1 MEKQSTTPVSS
12 NEDIVI
18 RKTSKYH
25 PSIWGDYF
33 IHHTTSPPLTEVL
46 IRAEELKEQIKNL
59 FRETSDILQIMNL
72 IDAIQLLGLDYH
84 FEKEIDAALSLISK
98 HDAKNYELYETS
110 LWFRL
115 LRQHGF
121 YVPPDVFNKFK
132 NEEGNFMSTLN
143 EDVKGLLSLYNA
155 AYLRIHEEYILDEAI
170 LFTKNRLTLLLD
182 KLKQPLVILVSL
194 FLETPLCQRNKRL
207 LARKYIPIYQEE
219 ERRNDAILEFAKLDF
234 NLLQSLHQGELKK
247 ISIWWNDLALA
258 KSLNFARDRIVECY
272 YWILIVHFEPQYS
285 RARLICTK
293 VVSLMS
299 LMDDIYDNYSTLQ
312 ESQLL
317 TEAIQRWEPQAIDE
331 VPEYLKDFYLKLLR
345 TFKEFENELESDETY
360 RIPFL
365 QDEIKALS
373 RSYFIEAKWGIEKY
387 VPTLEEHL
395 SNSIVSTV
403 YPVLICASYVG
414 MDQVASKEV
423 FEWVASFPKI
433 LKASSMIGRL
443 MNDLTSHKRERQRD
457 QHAASTI
464 ECYMKEFATDEKEA
478 YKNLMEMVEDAWK
491 DHNKECLNPTQVPR
505 LIIEKIVNFSR
516 VLEEV
521 YKYTDIYTNS
531 NTTMKDNIYMLLVE
545 SVLI

>member
-1 MEKQSTTPVSS
+1 MEKQSTILVAS
-12 NEDIVI
+12 NEDIV

-33 IHHTTSPPLTEVL
+33 IHHTTSLALTEVS
-46 IRAEELKEQIKNL
+46 IRAEELKEQTKNL
-59 FRETSDILQIMNL
+59 FRETSDMLQIMNL

-110 LWFRL
+110 LRFRL

-121 YVPPDVFNKFK
+121 YVPADVFNKFK
-132 NEEGNFMSTLN
+132 DEEGNFKSTLN

-155 AYLRIHEEYILDEAI
+155 AYLRIHGEYILDEAI
-170 LFTKNRLTLLLD
+170 LFTKNRLASLLD
-182 KLKQPLVILVSL
+182 ELKQPLVILVSL

-234 NLLQSLHQGELKK
+234 NLLQSLHQEELKK

-258 KSLNFARDRIVECY
+258 KSLNFARDRIVEGY
-272 YWILIVHFEPQYS
+272 YWIHNVHFEPQYS
-285 RARLICTK
+285 RARLICSK
-293 VVSLMS
+293 VVGLVS

-345 TFKEFENELESDETY
+345 TFKEFENELESDEQY
-360 RIPFL
+360 RISFL

-373 RSYFIEAKWGIEKY
+373 RSYFIDAKWGIEKY

-395 SNSIVSTV
+395 SNSLVSTV
-403 YPVLICASYVG
+403 HPVLICAFYVG

-423 FEWVASFPKI
+423 FEWVVSFPKI
-433 LKASSMIGRL
+433 LKASSMIGRI
-443 MNDLTSHKRERQRD
+443 MNDITSHKREQ
-457 QHAASTI
+457 QKEQAASTV

-505 LIIEKIVNFSR
+505 LIIEIIVNFSR
-516 VLEEV
+516 VIEEV
-521 YKYTDIYTNS
+521 YKYTDVYTDS
-531 NTTMKDNIYMLLVE
+531 KTTMKDNIYMLLVE
-545 SVLI
+545 SILI

>member
-1 MEKQSTTPVSS
+1 MEKQSTTLVAS
-12 NEDIVI
+12 NEDIV

-25 PSIWGDYF
+25 PSILGDYF
-33 IHHTTSPPLTEVL
+33 IHHTTPALTKVS
-46 IRAEELKEQIKNL
+46 IRAKELKEQIKNL

-72 IDAIQLLGLDYH
+72 IDVIQLLGLDYH
-84 FEKEIDAALSLISK
+84 FEKEIDVALSLISK
-98 HDAKNYELYETS
+98 HDVKNYELYETS

-132 NEEGNFMSTLN
+132 DEEGNFMSTLN
-143 EDVKGLLSLYNA
+143 EDVKGLLSLYNV
-155 AYLRIHEEYILDEAI
+155 AYLRIHGEHILDEAI
-170 LFTKNRLTLLLD
+170 LFTKNRLASLLD
-182 KLKQPLVILVSL
+182 ELKQPLVILVSL

-219 ERRNDAILEFAKLDF
+219 ERPNEAVLEFAKLDF
-234 NLLQSLHQGELKK
+234 NLLQSLHQEELKR

-272 YWILIVHFEPQYS
+272 YWIHNVHFEPQYS
-285 RARLICTK
+285 RVRLICSK
-293 VVSLMS
+293 VISLVS

-317 TEAIQRWEPQAIDE
+317 TDAIQRWEPQAIDE
-331 VPEYLKDFYLKLLR
+331 VPEYLKDFYLQLLR
-345 TFKEFENELESDETY
+345 TFKEFENELESDEKY
-360 RIPFL
+360 RISFL
-365 QDEIKALS
+365 KDEIKALS

-395 SNSIVSTV
+395 SNSLVTAA
-403 YPVLICASYVG
+403 YRLLICASYVG

-433 LKASSMIGRL
+433 IKASSMIGRL
-443 MNDLTSHKRERQRD
+443 MDDVTSHELEQQRE
-457 QHAASTI
+457 HAASTV

-491 DHNKECLNPTQVPR
+491 DHNKECLDPTQVPR
-505 LIIEKIVNFSR
+505 LLIEKIVNFSR
-516 VLEEV
+516 VIEEF
-521 YKYTDIYTNS
+521 YKYTDTYTDS
-531 NTTMKDNIYMLLVE
+531 KTRMKDNVNILLVE

>member
-1 MEKQSTTPVSS
+1 MEKQSTTPVTS

-25 PSIWGDYF
+25 PTIWGDYF
-33 IHHTTSPPLTEVL
+33 IHHTTSPALTEVSV
-46 IRAEELKEQIKNL
+46 RAEELKEQIKNL

-132 NEEGNFMSTLN
+132 DEEGNFMSTLN

-155 AYLRIHEEYILDEAI
+155 AYLRIHGEYILDEAI
-170 LFTKNRLTLLLD
+170 LFTKNKLVSLLD
-182 KLKQPLVILVSL
+182 ELKQPLVILVSL
-194 FLETPLCQRNKRL
+194 FLETPLCRRNKRL

-234 NLLQSLHQGELKK
+234 NLLQSLHQEELK
-247 ISIWWNDLALA
+247 
-258 KSLNFARDRIVECY
+258 E
-272 YWILIVHFEPQYS
+272 
-285 RARLICTK
+285 
-293 VVSLMS
+293 MS
-299 LMDDIYDNYSTLQ
+299 M
-312 ESQLL
+312 
-317 TEAIQRWEPQAIDE
+317 WEPQAIDE

-345 TFKEFENELESDETY
+345 TFKEFENELESDEKY
-360 RIPFL
+360 RISFL

-387 VPTLEEHL
+387 VPPLEEHL
-395 SNSIVSTV
+395 SNSLVTAA
-403 YPVLICASYVG
+403 YRFLICASYVG
-414 MDQVASKEV
+414 MDQVASKEI

-433 LKASSMIGRL
+433 IKVSSMIGRL
-443 MNDLTSHKRERQRD
+443 MDDVTSHELEQQRG
-457 QHAASTI
+457 HAASTV
-464 ECYMKEFATDEKEA
+464 ECYMKEFATDKKEA

-491 DHNKECLNPTQVPR
+491 DHNKECLNPIQVPR
-505 LIIEKIVNFSR
+505 LLIEKIVNFSR
-516 VLEEV
+516 VIEEF
-521 YKYTDIYTNS
+521 YKYIDTYTYS
-531 NTTMKDNIYMLLVE
+531 KTTTKDNVNILLVE

>member
-1 MEKQSTTPVSS
+1 MEKQSTTLVASK
-12 NEDIVI
+12 EEIV
-18 RKTSKYH
+18 RNTTKYH
-25 PSIWGDYF
+25 PSIWGEYF
-33 IHHTTSPPLTEVL
+33 IQHISHTSAKVS
-46 IRAEELKEQIKNL
+46 IRAEELKEKINNL
-59 FRETSDILQIMNL
+59 FRETSDILKIMDL

-110 LWFRL
+110 LRFRL

-121 YVPPDVFNKFK
+121 YVPADVFNKFK
-132 NEEGNFMSTLN
+132 DEEGNFKSTLN

-170 LFTKNRLTLLLD
+170 LFTKNRLVSLLD
-182 KLKQPLVILVSL
+182 EPKQPVVILVSL
-194 FLETPLCQRNKRL
+194 FLETPLCQRNKWL

-234 NLLQSLHQGELKK
+234 NLLQSLHQEELKK

-258 KSLNFARDRIVECY
+258 KSLNFARDRIVEGY
-272 YWILIVHFEPQYS
+272 YWTLNVHFEPQYS
-285 RARLICTK
+285 RARLICSK
-293 VVSLMS
+293 VLALMS

-345 TFKEFENELESDETY
+345 TFKEFENELESDEQY
-360 RIPFL
+360 RISFL

-373 RSYFIEAKWGIEKY
+373 RSYIIDAKWGIEKY

-395 SNSIVSTV
+395 SNSLVSSV
-403 YPVLICASYVG
+403 HPVLICAFYVG

-433 LKASSMIGRL
+433 LKASSMIGRI
-443 MNDLTSHKRERQRD
+443 MNDITSHKREQ
-457 QHAASTI
+457 QKEQAASTV
-464 ECYMKEFATDEKEA
+464 ECYMKEFTTDEKEA

-491 DHNKECLNPTQVPR
+491 DHNKECLNPTRVPR
-505 LIIEKIVNFSR
+505 LIIEIIVNFSR
-516 VLEEV
+516 VVEEV
-521 YKYTDIYTNS
+521 YKYTDVYTDS
-531 NTTMKDNIYMLLVE
+531 KTTMKDNVYMLLVE
-545 SVLI
+545 SILI

>member
-1 MEKQSTTPVSS
+1 
-12 NEDIVI
+12 
-18 RKTSKYH
+18 
-25 PSIWGDYF
+25 
-33 IHHTTSPPLTEVL
+33 
-46 IRAEELKEQIKNL
+46 
-59 FRETSDILQIMNL
+59 MNL

-110 LWFRL
+110 LRFRL

-121 YVPPDVFNKFK
+121 YVPADVFNKFK
-132 NEEGNFMSTLN
+132 DEEGNFKSTLN

-155 AYLRIHEEYILDEAI
+155 AYLRIHGEYILDEAI
-170 LFTKNRLTLLLD
+170 LFTKNRLASLLD
-182 KLKQPLVILVSL
+182 ELKQPLVILVSL

-219 ERRNDAILEFAKLDF
+219 ERPNDAILEFAKLDF
-234 NLLQSLHQGELKK
+234 NLLQSLHQEELKK

-258 KSLNFARDRIVECY
+258 KSLNFARDRIVEGY
-272 YWILIVHFEPQYS
+272 YWILNVHFEPQYS
-285 RARLICTK
+285 RARLICSK
-293 VVSLMS
+293 VLALMS

-345 TFKEFENELESDETY
+345 TFKEFENELESDEQY
-360 RIPFL
+360 RISFL

-373 RSYFIEAKWGIEKY
+373 RSYFIDAKWGIEKY

-395 SNSIVSTV
+395 SNSLVTSV
-403 YPVLICASYVG
+403 HPVLVCAFYVG

-433 LKASSMIGRL
+433 LEASSMIGRI
-443 MNDLTSHKRERQRD
+443 MNDITSHKNF
-457 QHAASTI
+457 AA
-464 ECYMKEFATDEKEA
+464 
-478 YKNLMEMVEDAWK
+478 
-491 DHNKECLNPTQVPR
+491 
-505 LIIEKIVNFSR
+505 
-516 VLEEV
+516 
-521 YKYTDIYTNS
+521 
-531 NTTMKDNIYMLLVE
+531 
-545 SVLI
+545 

>member
-33 IHHTTSPPLTEVL
+33 IHRATSPDLTEVSV
-46 IRAEELKEQIKNL
+46 RVEELKKQIKNL
-59 FRETSDILQIMNL
+59 FRETSEILQIMNL

-84 FEKEIDAALSLISK
+84 FEKEIDGALSLISK

-132 NEEGNFMSTLN
+132 DEEGNFMSTLN

-155 AYLRIHEEYILDEAI
+155 AYLRIHGEYILDEAI
-170 LFTKNRLTLLLD
+170 LFTKNRLALSLD

-219 ERRNDAILEFAKLDF
+219 ERRNEAVLEFAKLDF
-234 NLLQSLHQGELKK
+234 NLLQSIHQEELKK
-247 ISIWWNDLALA
+247 IS
-258 KSLNFARDRIVECY
+258 
-272 YWILIVHFEPQYS
+272 
-285 RARLICTK
+285 
-293 VVSLMS
+293 M
-299 LMDDIYDNYSTLQ
+299 
-312 ESQLL
+312 
-317 TEAIQRWEPQAIDE
+317 WEPQAIDE

-345 TFKEFENELESDETY
+345 TFKEFENELESDEKY

-395 SNSIVSTV
+395 SHSLVSTV

-433 LKASSMIGRL
+433 LKASTMIARL

>member
-1 MEKQSTTPVSS
+1 MEKQSITLVAS
-12 NEDIVI
+12 NEDIV
-18 RKTSKYH
+18 RKISKYH

-33 IHHTTSPPLTEVL
+33 IHHTTSLAITKVS

-110 LWFRL
+110 LRFRL

-121 YVPPDVFNKFK
+121 YVPADVFNKFK
-132 NEEGNFMSTLN
+132 DEEGNFKSTLN

-155 AYLRIHEEYILDEAI
+155 AYLRIHGEYILDEAI
-170 LFTKNRLTLLLD
+170 LFTKNRLASLLD
-182 KLKQPLVILVSL
+182 ELKQPLVILVSL

-219 ERRNDAILEFAKLDF
+219 ERPNDAILEFAKLDF
-234 NLLQSLHQGELKK
+234 NLLQSLHQEELKK

-258 KSLNFARDRIVECY
+258 KSLNFARDRIVEGY
-272 YWILIVHFEPQYS
+272 YWILNVHFEPQYS
-285 RARLICTK
+285 RARLICSK
-293 VVSLMS
+293 VLALMS

-345 TFKEFENELESDETY
+345 TFKEFENELESDEQY
-360 RIPFL
+360 RISFL

-373 RSYFIEAKWGIEKY
+373 RSYFIDAKWGIEKY

-395 SNSIVSTV
+395 SNSLVTSV
-403 YPVLICASYVG
+403 HPVLVCAFYVG

-433 LKASSMIGRL
+433 LEASSMIGRI
-443 MNDLTSHKRERQRD
+443 MNDITSHKREQ
-457 QHAASTI
+457 QKEQAASTV

-505 LIIEKIVNFSR
+505 LIIEIIVNFSR
-516 VLEEV
+516 VAEEV
-521 YKYTDIYTNS
+521 YKYTDGYTDS
-531 NTTMKDNIYMLLVE
+531 KTTMKDNIYMLLVE
-545 SVLI
+545 SILI

>member
-33 IHHTTSPPLTEVL
+33 IHRPTPALTEVW

-59 FRETSDILQIMNL
+59 FPETSDILQIMNL

-84 FEKEIDAALSLISK
+84 FEKEIDVALSLISK
-98 HDAKNYELYETS
+98 LDAKNYELYETS
-110 LWFRL
+110 LYFRL

-121 YVPPDVFNKFK
+121 YVPADVFNKFK
-132 NEEGNFMSTLN
+132 DEEGNFMSTLN

-155 AYLRIHEEYILDEAI
+155 AYLRIHGEYILDEAI
-170 LFTKNRLTLLLD
+170 LFTKNRLASLLD
-182 KLKQPLVILVSL
+182 ELKQPLMILVSL
-194 FLETPLCQRNKRL
+194 FLETPLCRRNKRL
-207 LARKYIPIYQEE
+207 LVRKYIPIYQEE

-234 NLLQSLHQGELKK
+234 NLLQSLHQEELKEM
-247 ISIWWNDLALA
+247 SIWWIDLALA

-272 YWILIVHFEPQYS
+272 YWIHNVHFEPHYS
-285 RARLICTK
+285 RARLICSK
-293 VVSLMS
+293 VLALVS

-345 TFKEFENELESDETY
+345 TFKEFENELESDEKY

-365 QDEIKALS
+365 QDE
-373 RSYFIEAKWGIEKY
+373 
-387 VPTLEEHL
+387 LE
-395 SNSIVSTV
+395 
-403 YPVLICASYVG
+403 
-414 MDQVASKEV
+414 QQ
-423 FEWVASFPKI
+423 
-433 LKASSMIGRL
+433 
-443 MNDLTSHKRERQRD
+443 RE
-457 QHAASTI
+457 HAASTV

-491 DHNKECLNPTQVPR
+491 DHNKECLDPTQVPR
-505 LIIEKIVNFSR
+505 L
-516 VLEEV
+516 
-521 YKYTDIYTNS
+521 
-531 NTTMKDNIYMLLVE
+531 
-545 SVLI
+545 

>member
-25 PSIWGDYF
+25 PSIWNDYF
-33 IHHTTSPPLTEVL
+33 IHHTTTPALTEVS

-98 HDAKNYELYETS
+98 HDAKNFELYETS

-132 NEEGNFMSTLN
+132 DEEGNFMSNLN

-155 AYLRIHEEYILDEAI
+155 AYLRIHGEYILDEAI
-170 LFTKNRLTLLLD
+170 LFTKNRLASLLD
-182 KLKQPLVILVSL
+182 ELKQPLVILVSL
-194 FLETPLCQRNKRL
+194 FLETPLCRRNKRL
-207 LARKYIPIYQEE
+207 LARKYIFIYQEE
-219 ERRNDAILEFAKLDF
+219 ERRNGAVLEFAKLDF
-234 NLLQSLHQGELKK
+234 NMLQSLHQEELKK

-272 YWILIVHFEPQYS
+272 YWIHNVHFEPHYS

-293 VVSLMS
+293 VIALLSL
-299 LMDDIYDNYSTLQ
+299 LDDIYDNYSTLQ

-331 VPEYLKDFYLKLLR
+331 ISEYLKDFYLKFLR
-345 TFKEFENELESDETY
+345 TFKEFENELESDEKY

-395 SNSIVSTV
+395 SNSLVTTA
-403 YPVLICASYVG
+403 YPVLICACYVG

-433 LKASSMIGRL
+433 IKASTMICRL
-443 MNDLTSHKRERQRD
+443 MDDVTSHELEQQRE
-457 QHAASTI
+457 HAASTV
-464 ECYMKEFATDEKEA
+464 ESYMKEFATDEKEA

-505 LIIEKIVNFSR
+505 LLIEKIVNFSR
-516 VLEEV
+516 VIEEF
-521 YKYTDIYTNS
+521 YKYTDTYTDS
-531 NTTMKDNIYMLLVE
+531 KTTTKDNVNILLVE

>member
-1 MEKQSTTPVSS
+1 MEKQSTTPVTS

-25 PSIWGDYF
+25 PTIWGDYF
-33 IHHTTSPPLTEVL
+33 IHHTSSPALTEVSV
-46 IRAEELKEQIKNL
+46 RAEELKEQIKNL

-132 NEEGNFMSTLN
+132 DEEGNFMSTLN
-143 EDVKGLLSLYNA
+143 EDVKGLLSLYNV
-155 AYLRIHEEYILDEAI
+155 AYLRIHGEYILDEAI
-170 LFTKNRLTLLLD
+170 LFTKNKLVSLLD
-182 KLKQPLVILVSL
+182 ELKQPLVILVSL
-194 FLETPLCQRNKRL
+194 FLETPLCRRNKRL

-234 NLLQSLHQGELKK
+234 NLLQSLHQEELKEM
-247 ISIWWNDLALA
+247 SIWWNDLALA

-272 YWILIVHFEPQYS
+272 YWMHTVHFEPHYS

-293 VVSLMS
+293 VISFLSL
-299 LMDDIYDNYSTLQ
+299 LDDIYDNYSTLQ

-345 TFKEFENELESDETY
+345 TFKEFENELESDEKY
-360 RIPFL
+360 RISFL

-387 VPTLEEHL
+387 VPPLEEHL
-395 SNSIVSTV
+395 SNSLVTAA
-403 YPVLICASYVG
+403 YRFLICASYVG
-414 MDQVASKEV
+414 MDQVA
-423 FEWVASFPKI
+423 
-433 LKASSMIGRL
+433 
-443 MNDLTSHKRERQRD
+443 
-457 QHAASTI
+457 
-464 ECYMKEFATDEKEA
+464 
-478 YKNLMEMVEDAWK
+478 
-491 DHNKECLNPTQVPR
+491 
-505 LIIEKIVNFSR
+505 
-516 VLEEV
+516 
-521 YKYTDIYTNS
+521 
-531 NTTMKDNIYMLLVE
+531 
-545 SVLI
+545 